1 MGKPVR
7 EIESWPV
14 SEVMGWR
21 AFYNLQPF
29 GPWRDNYHSAQ
40 VAHIMASAH
49 TPSNKPKPKM
59 SDFMYM
65 DATTRQQQQELQT
78 LAWFESRAK

>member
-1 MGKPVR
+1 
-7 EIESWPV
+7 
-14 SEVMGWR
+14 
-21 AFYNLQPF
+21 
-29 GPWRDNYHSAQ
+29 
-40 VAHIMASAH
+40 MASAH